1 MPTSFFGQMEVKD
14 VHCPVRTTLQDT
26 INARGDGNTAR
37 KFISLSLKEETNPY
51 LGEDTHREQA
61 GSID

>member
-1 MPTSFFGQMEVKD
+1 MYVLL
-14 VHCPVRTTLQDT
+14 PVTTLQYT

-37 KFISLSLKEETNPY
+37 KFMSLSLNEETNPY